1 MGAYS
6 IIDIKTVEPAEDR
19 LYLFDANVWVLIL
32 STPADLKPYEK
43 PYIEFFESL
52 IEANP
57 EGAKT
62 TPKIIVTPL
71 LLSEIF
77 NQQMQ
82 AQFRLWKEFNG
93 FPEAIFKKDFRSTED
108 HDTCVQTFT
117 SDFLS
122 YQNYI
127 DFRSDDIE
135 AIDPISLLES
145 FPANTD
151 FNDQCYYL
159 QAYDNKWSIVTN
171 DGDFLQPSVEIIT
184 NNRNLLDKM

>member
-1 MGAYS
+1 MGAYR
-6 IIDIKTVEPAEDR
+6 IIDIKTLKPAKDR
-19 LYLFDANVWVLIL
+19 LYFFDANVWVLIL
-32 STPADLKPYEK
+32 SPPSDLRHYET
-43 PYIEFFESL
+43 PYITFFESL
-52 IEANP
+52 IEANL
-57 EGAKT
+57 EAKNA

-82 AQFRLWKEFNG
+82 AQFKLWKNFNG
-93 FPEAIFKKDFRSTED
+93 HPDALFKRDFRPTDE
-108 HDTCVQTFT
+108 HDVCVRAFT

-127 DFRSDDIE
+127 QFRQDDMA
-135 AIDPISLLES
+135 AIDPVSLLDS

-159 QAYDNKWSIVTN
+159 QAYDNDWSIVTN
-171 DGDFLQPSVEIIT
+171 DGDFLQPNVDIIT
-184 NNRNLLDKM
+184 NNRNLLKHT